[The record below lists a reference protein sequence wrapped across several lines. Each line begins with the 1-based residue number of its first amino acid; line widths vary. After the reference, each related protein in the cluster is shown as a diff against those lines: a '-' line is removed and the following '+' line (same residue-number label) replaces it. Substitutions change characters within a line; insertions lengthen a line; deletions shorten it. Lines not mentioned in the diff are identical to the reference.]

1 MEAKEA
7 LSTLVTHL
15 LGDDWY
21 IIGPVA
27 SDQANDIIVEEIK
40 GRYKGVTESPTN
52 KWRRARVNRRCLFCQ
67 HYKSHKSIAL
77 GIDSE
82 RGACIA
88 KDRIVNGDIHRPFC
102 KVFQL
107 KSFYGK
113 EEK

>member
-1 MEAKEA
+1 MEPQKAILELK
-7 LSTLVTHL
+7 THL

-21 IIGPVA
+21 ITDPAGNE
-27 SDQANDIIVEEIK
+27 QANDIIVEEIK
-40 GRYKGVTESPTN
+40 GRYKGVTESPAN
-52 KWRRARVNRRCLFCQ
+52 RWRRSQVNRRCKFCQ
-67 HYKSHKSIAL
+67 HYESHKSIAL

-82 RGACIA
+82 RGVCHA
-88 KDRIVNGDIHRPFC
+88 KDRLVNGDIHRPFC